1 MPGPVRFERVSP
13 VVLAGQSFYT
23 SPPSPL
29 CSLLMKQLQQHPIL
43 IELKEY
49 IAKKAPKKEVSLL
62 QHLVDHY
69 YIAVS
74 RDELVQK
81 HVEHLYATLYS
92 HFLFMK
98 TRQVGQIKLRV
109 FNPELKA
116 DGFASEHSIIQ
127 LTEDDMPFVVDS
139 LLMELNRQGVNIH
152 FIVHNGAVPACRND
166 RGEVVDFDEKSPNA
180 SMEANVFIEIDRQYD
195 EAALM
200 FLQDAL
206 FAILSDVGLSVQD
219 FVSMRDKMQE
229 AAQHLLT
236 DMELKA
242 FLDWLVDNH
251 FTFLGYAKFH
261 VEGRG
266 KNRKLLRDPSSCLG
280 LMKDQSTFGMG
291 CFSEEFKDLAP
302 AFQSLP
308 LLVTKSNSVATVHRP
323 SHMDVIIIREFNTKG
338 EVTGESRFL
347 GLYTSSA
354 YHTRAIHIPYLRQKV
369 EAVFNRAHFAPHS
382 HDIKSLEDIIE
393 SFPKDQL
400 LQMTEDE
407 LFNIAIEILY
417 IQERQQIRLFLH
429 RDLFGRFFNCM
440 VYLPRDLFNS
450 ELRIKFQNIL
460 MRELSG
466 QSVSFTPRFLPSV
479 LCRVDFTLRVS
490 GVASEHVDISAIESK
505 LREVARN
512 WREDLKDLLILK
524 EGEHKGGFAYNKYAR
539 AFPSNYT
546 EDFTVNEAYHDI
558 LKIEELESTGG
569 NLIIDFDKD
578 ELQENL
584 IHFKAMQRDHG
595 LWLTQVL
602 PILENFGLKVIEE
615 RPYEVRLPENLSI
628 WVSDFLIDG
637 TGLKQDFDEIKGL
650 FKLAFLEVWHNKA
663 ENDGFNRLSLQTGLS
678 AREIVILRA
687 IAKYLAQ
694 IEFVYSQ
701 QYIED
706 TLGSYPTL
714 THCLARAFIL
724 KFDPMLTKKEREK
737 VHDVFSDFESE
748 LKKVSSLDH
757 DRILRRYKDVIKAMV
772 RTNYFQ
778 KDKEGQA
785 KSYVSFK
792 LNSSLI
798 PELPKPVPMAE
809 IFVYAPEVEGVHL
822 RMAKVARGGI
832 RWSDRREDFRTEV
845 LGLMKAQQVKNAVI
859 VPLGAK
865 GGFYPKNLPLTEGRD
880 AVQNEAIRCY
890 KIYMAALLD
899 VTDNLQGGELR
910 PPENVVR
917 YDEDDPYFVVAADKG
932 TASFSDIANGVAIEY
947 GFWLGDAFA
956 SGGSNGYDHKKMAI
970 TARGAWESVKR
981 HFLYLDKDI
990 QNEDFTVVGIGDMSG
1005 DVFGNGMLLSEHICL
1020 VAAFN
1025 HQHIFL
1031 DPTPNSAKSFVERKR
1046 LFNLPRSSWADYDVK
1061 LLSQGGGIFER
1072 SLKTIPLS
1080 PEIQAV
1086 LGVSLP
1092 EMEPNEVIKA
1102 ILKAPVEL
1110 LFNGGIGTYVK
1121 AAHQNNAEV
1130 GDRSN
1135 DAVRVD
1141 ANSLRCQVV
1150 GEGGNLGFTQLA
1162 RVEYALAGGQICT
1175 DAVDNSAGVDCS
1187 DHEVNIKILLNT
1199 VLEQKRLS
1207 LDGRNKLLMQMQDE
1221 VGALVLSDNY
1231 HQTQLISNGVH
1242 RAAAA
1247 TTYIRLLRE
1256 LEREGFIKRALE
1268 GLPGDK
1274 VLKSRAAQGKSFTK
1288 PEFSVLMAYA
1298 KTTIKK
1304 ILLDSEVPDE
1314 AYCYRYLQAEFP
1326 KILSEKYKDALLGHR
1341 LRREIISTQL
1351 TNEMFQYMGIAYVH
1365 RMYDEVG
1372 ASPAMSARAYMVA
1385 LDIFDIEPLWKEI
1398 EALDGQVSA
1407 KVQIEM
1413 MNEVTDFLQ
1422 HQCRWLLSRYRS
1434 ELPVVA
1440 VSQSLK
1446 EACRTLFSISARHL
1460 NEEQKTRRRELVV
1473 AYVQQGVPEKLAS
1486 RIANFYYLYSSLD
1499 MIDVSQKYKI
1509 DLGQMLTLFYALS
1522 QDFGLS
1528 WVRQKLNEVMSLGYW
1543 EMLSAS
1549 SLKDDL
1555 NHYQSHLVMSILKA
1569 TPEKEDAHKRIAA
1582 WATQYRYYVN
1592 RWHVLFEDYKLSQQ
1606 EFYRAATLLNCL
1618 KDLVAVCCH

>member
-1 MPGPVRFERVSP
+1 
-13 VVLAGQSFYT
+13 
-23 SPPSPL
+23 
-29 CSLLMKQLQQHPIL
+29 MKQLELHPIL
-43 IELKEY
+43 IELKDY
-49 IAKKAPKKEVSLL
+49 IAKKAPKAEVALL
-62 QHLVDHY
+62 QHWVDHY

-74 RDELVQK
+74 RDELAQK
-81 HVEHLYATLYS
+81 HVTNLYASLYS
-92 HFLFMK
+92 HFQFMK

-109 FNPELKA
+109 FNPDLVR
-116 DGFASEHSIIQ
+116 DGFDSQHSIIQ
-127 LTEDDMPFVVDS
+127 LTENDMPFVVDS
-139 LLMELNRQGVNIH
+139 LLMELNRQGVSIH

-166 RGEVVDFDEKSPNA
+166 QGEIIEFDENSKNA

-195 EAALM
+195 ESALM

-206 FAILSDVGLSVQD
+206 FAVLSDVSLAVED
-219 FVSMRDKMQE
+219 FLVMREKMEQAVHHVSNDP
-229 AAQHLLT
+229 
-236 DMELKA
+236 ELNA
-242 FLDWLVDNH
+242 FLDWLFDNH
-251 FTFLGYAKFH
+251 FTFLGYAKFNVKGMDAAAH
-261 VEGRG
+261 LV
-266 KNRKLLRDPSSCLG
+266 KDASTCLG
-280 LMKDQSTFGMG
+280 LMRDQSTYGMG

-302 AFQSLP
+302 AFQTLP

-323 SHMDVIIIREFNTKG
+323 SHMDVIIVREFDDKG
-338 EVTGESRFL
+338 VLIGESRFL

-382 HDIKSLEDIIE
+382 HDIKALEDIIE

-407 LFNIAIEILY
+407 LFKIATEILY

-450 ELRIKFQNIL
+450 ELRIKLQNIL
-460 MRELSG
+460 MRELNG
-466 QSVSFTPRFLPSV
+466 QSVSFTPRFLQSV
-479 LCRVDFTLRVS
+479 LCRVDFTLRVN
-490 GVASEHVDISAIESK
+490 GIAPEEVNIAVIESK

-512 WREDLKDLLILK
+512 WREDLKDLLTQK
-524 EGEHKGGFAYNKYAR
+524 EGEHRGSFTYNKYAR
-539 AFPSNYT
+539 AFPGNYT
-546 EDFTVNEAYHDI
+546 EDFTVNEAYQDI
-558 LKIEELESTGG
+558 LKIEELENTKGD
-569 NLIIDFDKD
+569 LAIDFDKD

-584 IHFKAMQRDHG
+584 IHFKAMQRHHG

-615 RPYEVRLPENLSI
+615 RPYEVRLPDNVSI

-637 TGLKQDFDEIKGL
+637 TGLKQDFNEMKDL
-650 FKLAFLEVWHNKA
+650 FKLAFLEVWHKKA
-663 ENDGFNRLSLQTGLS
+663 ESDGFNRLSLQTGLS
-678 AREIVILRA
+678 AREIVVLRA
-687 IAKYLAQ
+687 IGKYLAQ
-694 IEFVYSQ
+694 IGFVYSQ

-706 TLGSYPTL
+706 TLCTYPKL
-714 THCLARAFIL
+714 TQCLSRAFTL
-724 KFDPMLTKKEREK
+724 KFDPRLSDKEREK
-737 VHDVFSDFESE
+737 ALHVFAEFESE

-757 DRILRRYKDVIKAMV
+757 DRILRRYKEVIKAML

-778 KDKEGQA
+778 VDAAGEP

-792 LNSSLI
+792 LNSSMI
-798 PELPKPVPMAE
+798 SELPKPVPMAE
-809 IFVYAPEVEGVHL
+809 IFVYAPDVEGVHL

-865 GGFYPKNLPLTEGRD
+865 GGFYPKNLPFAEGRD
-880 AVQNEAIRCY
+880 AVQAEAIRCY

-899 VTDNLQGGELR
+899 VTDNLIGGHVA

-956 SGGSNGYDHKKMAI
+956 SGGCHGYDHKKMAI

-981 HFLYLDKDI
+981 HFLYLNKDI

-1005 DVFGNGMLLSEHICL
+1005 DVFGNGMLLSKHICL

-1031 DPTPNSAKSFVERKR
+1031 DPHPDSASSFEERLR
-1046 LFNLPRSSWADYDVK
+1046 LFKLPRSGWNDYNPE
-1061 LLSQGGGIFER
+1061 LISAGGGVFER

-1086 LGVSLP
+1086 LGIEAAEL
-1092 EMEPNEVIKA
+1092 EPNEVIKA
-1102 ILKAPVEL
+1102 ILRSPVEL

-1121 AAHQNNAEV
+1121 ASQQTQAEV

-1135 DAVRVD
+1135 DALRID
-1141 ANSLRCQVV
+1141 ASGLRCKVV

-1187 DHEVNIKILLNT
+1187 DHEVNIKILLNA
-1199 VLEQKRLS
+1199 VLEAKELTVEQ
-1207 LDGRNKLLMQMQDE
+1207 RNTLLMQMQDE

-1274 VLKSRAAQGKSFTK
+1274 VLRSRVTQGKNFTK

-1304 ILLDSEVPDE
+1304 ILLDSALPEED
-1314 AYCYRYLQAEFP
+1314 YCDRYLRAEFP
-1326 KILSEKYKDALLGHR
+1326 AILSQKYKKAMESHHLK
-1341 LRREIISTQL
+1341 REIISTQL

-1372 ASPAMSARAYMVA
+1372 ASPDMSARAFIVA
-1385 LDIFDIEPLWKEI
+1385 IEIFDIASLWKDI
-1398 EALDGQVSA
+1398 EALDGHVSA

-1422 HQCRWLLSRYRS
+1422 HQCRWLLAHHRVSMPVH
-1434 ELPVVA
+1434 ELIH
-1440 VSQSLK
+1440 SLK
-1446 EACRTLFSISARHL
+1446 TPCHTLFSISARHL
-1460 NEEQKTRRRELVV
+1460 NEEQKTCRRDLM
-1473 AYVQQGVPEKLAS
+1473 ANYINQGVPERLAS
-1486 RIANFYYLYSSLD
+1486 RVANFYYLYSSLD
-1499 MIDVSQKYKI
+1499 MIDVSQKHDI
-1509 DLGQMLTLFYALS
+1509 ELGQILSLFYAVS
-1522 QDFGLS
+1522 QDFSLS
-1528 WVRQKLNEVMSLGYW
+1528 WLRQKLNEVMSLGYW
-1543 EMLSAS
+1543 EMLSSS

-1555 NHYQSHLVMSILKA
+1555 NRYQSHLVMSILKQSPETS
-1569 TPEKEDAHKRIAA
+1569 TPHQRIAA
-1582 WATQYRYYVN
+1582 WSSHYRYYVN
-1592 RWHVLFEDYKLSQQ
+1592 RWHVLFEDYKISQQ

-1618 KDLVAVCCH
+1618 KDLVEVCCH

>member
-1 MPGPVRFERVSP
+1 
-13 VVLAGQSFYT
+13 
-23 SPPSPL
+23 
-29 CSLLMKQLQQHPIL
+29 MKQLEFHPVL
-43 IELKEY
+43 IELKDY
-49 IAKKAPKKEVSLL
+49 IAKKAPKAEVALL
-62 QHLVDHY
+62 QHWVDHY

-74 RDELVQK
+74 RDELAQK
-81 HVEHLYATLYS
+81 QVENLYATLYS
-92 HFLFMK
+92 HFQFMK

-109 FNPELKA
+109 FNPDLA
-116 DGFASEHSIIQ
+116 RDGFDSQHSIIQ
-127 LTEDDMPFVVDS
+127 LTEDDRPFVVDS
-139 LLMELNRQGVNIH
+139 VLMELNRQGVNIH

-166 RGEVVDFDEKSPNA
+166 QGEVIEFDENSKNA
-180 SMEANVFIEIDRQYD
+180 AMEANVFIEIDRQYD
-195 EAALM
+195 ESALM

-206 FAILSDVGLSVQD
+206 FAVLSDVSLAVED
-219 FVSMRDKMQE
+219 FLAMRDKME
-229 AAQHLLT
+229 KAVHHVSN
-236 DMELKA
+236 DPELNA
-242 FLDWLVDNH
+242 FLDWLFDNH
-251 FTFLGYAKFH
+251 FTFLGYAKFNMKGASVSAH
-261 VEGRG
+261 LV
-266 KNRKLLRDPSSCLG
+266 KDASTCLG
-280 LMKDQSTFGMG
+280 LMRDQSTYGMG

-302 AFQSLP
+302 AFQTLP

-323 SHMDVIIIREFNTKG
+323 SHMDVIIVREFNDQG
-338 EVTGESRFL
+338 VLTGESRFL

-382 HDIKSLEDIIE
+382 HDIKALEDIIE

-407 LFNIAIEILY
+407 LFKTSTEILY

-450 ELRIKFQNIL
+450 ELRIKLQNIL
-460 MRELSG
+460 MRELNG
-466 QSVSFTPRFLPSV
+466 QSVSFTPRFLQSV
-479 LCRVDFTLRVS
+479 LCRVDFTLRVN
-490 GVASEHVDISAIESK
+490 GVAPEEVSVVAIERK

-512 WREDLKDLLILK
+512 WREDLKDLLIQK
-524 EGEHKGGFAYNKYAR
+524 EGEHKGSLTYNKYAR

-546 EDFTVNEAYHDI
+546 EDFTVNEAYQDI
-558 LKIEELESTGG
+558 LKIEELENTKGD
-569 NLIIDFDKD
+569 LAIDFDKD

-584 IHFKAMQRDHG
+584 IHFKAMQRHHG

-615 RPYEVRLPENLSI
+615 RPYEVRLPDNVSI

-637 TGLKQDFDEIKGL
+637 TGLKPDFNEMKNL
-650 FKLAFLEVWHNKA
+650 FKLAFLEVWHKKA
-663 ENDGFNRLSLQTGLS
+663 ESDGFNRLSLQTGLS
-678 AREIVILRA
+678 AREIVVLRA

-694 IEFVYSQ
+694 IGFVYSQ

-706 TLGSYPTL
+706 TLCTYPKL
-714 THCLARAFIL
+714 TQCLSRAFTL
-724 KFDPMLTKKEREK
+724 KFDPRLSDKEREK
-737 VHDVFSDFESE
+737 ALHVFAEFESE

-757 DRILRRYKDVIKAMV
+757 DRILRRYKEAIKAML

-778 KDKEGQA
+778 VDASGEP

-792 LNSSLI
+792 LNSSMI
-798 PELPKPVPMAE
+798 SELPKPVPMAE

-865 GGFYPKNLPLTEGRD
+865 GGFYPKNLPFSEGRD
-880 AVQNEAIRCY
+880 AVQAEAIRCY

-899 VTDNLQGGELR
+899 VTDNLVSSHVIA
-910 PPENVVR
+910 PENVVR

-956 SGGSNGYDHKKMAI
+956 SGGCHGYDHKKMAI

-990 QNEDFTVVGIGDMSG
+990 QKEDFTAVGIGDMSG
-1005 DVFGNGMLLSEHICL
+1005 DVFGNGMLLSKHTCL
-1020 VAAFN
+1020 LAAFN

-1031 DPTPNSAKSFVERKR
+1031 DPHPDSAKSFEERLR
-1046 LFNLPRSSWADYDVK
+1046 LFKLPRSSWNDYNPE
-1061 LLSQGGGIFER
+1061 LISTGGGVFER
-1072 SLKTIPLS
+1072 SLKTIHLS
-1080 PEIQAV
+1080 PEMQAV
-1086 LGVSLP
+1086 LGVEATEL
-1092 EMEPNEVIKA
+1092 EPNEVIKA
-1102 ILKAPVEL
+1102 ILRSPVEL

-1121 AAHQNNAEV
+1121 ASQQTQAEV

-1135 DAVRVD
+1135 DALRID
-1141 ANSLRCQVV
+1141 ASSLRCKVV

-1187 DHEVNIKILLNT
+1187 DHEVNIKILLNA
-1199 VLEQKRLS
+1199 VLEAKELS
-1207 LDGRNKLLMQMQDE
+1207 VEQRNSLLMQMQDE
-1221 VGALVLSDNY
+1221 VGSLVLSDNY

-1274 VLKSRAAQGKSFTK
+1274 VLRSRVAQGKNFTK

-1304 ILLDSEVPDE
+1304 ILLDSTLPEED
-1314 AYCYRYLQAEFP
+1314 YCDRYLRAEFP
-1326 KILSEKYKDALLGHR
+1326 TILSQKYKKAMESHHLK
-1341 LRREIISTQL
+1341 REIISTQL

-1372 ASPAMSARAYMVA
+1372 ASPDMSARAFMVA
-1385 LDIFDIEPLWKEI
+1385 IEVFDIASIWKDI
-1398 EALDGQVSA
+1398 EALDGHVSA

-1413 MNEVTDFLQ
+1413 MNELTDFLQ
-1422 HQCRWLLSRYRS
+1422 HQCRWLLTHHRVFM
-1434 ELPVVA
+1434 PVHA
-1440 VSQSLK
+1440 LIHSLK
-1446 EACRTLFSISARHL
+1446 TPCHTLFSISARHL
-1460 NEEQKTRRRELVV
+1460 NEEQKTCRRDLM
-1473 AYVQQGVPEKLAS
+1473 ANYINQGVPERLAS
-1486 RIANFYYLYSSLD
+1486 RVANFYYLYSSLD
-1499 MIDVSQKYKI
+1499 MIDVSQKHDI
-1509 DLGQMLTLFYALS
+1509 ELGQMLSLFYAVS
-1522 QDFGLS
+1522 QDFNLS
-1528 WVRQKLNEVMSLGYW
+1528 WLRQKLNEVMSLGYW

-1555 NHYQSHLVMSILKA
+1555 NRYQSHLVMSILKQSPETS
-1569 TPEKEDAHKRIAA
+1569 TPHQRIAA
-1582 WATQYRYYVN
+1582 WSSHYRYYVN
-1592 RWHVLFEDYKLSQQ
+1592 RWHVLFEDYKISQQ
-1606 EFYRAATLLNCL
+1606 EFYRATTLLNCL
-1618 KDLVAVCCH
+1618 KDLVEVCCH